1 MHFNPYGGPAAQV
14 AAGLANL
21 AEQTAEQQF
30 ATVRAHGMSV
40 TEPTP
45 TQARALAKW
54 SARLH
59 AVFAE
64 PDNDVRVDMVNALL
78 AESACR
84 PYITRHDGKPAHI
97 HYSGTHDDALRRI
110 CAYTAGGLAHLLCE
124 DGDRMGVCAG
134 EGCATAF
141 VDTSRNGRRRYCSTR
156 CATRTHVAQHRE
168 RVGAQQ

>member
-14 AAGLANL
+14 AVDLANL
-21 AEQTAEQQF
+21 DEQTAERQF

-45 TQARALAKW
+45 RQARALAKW

-97 HYSGTHDDALRRI
+97 HYSGAHDDTLRRI

-124 DGDRMGVCAG
+124 DGDRMGVCASD
-134 EGCATAF
+134 GCTTAF

-156 CATRTHVAQHRE
+156 CATRVHVAHHRE
-168 RVGAQQ
+168 RVGAQP